1 MDDIE
6 RHEKDYMRD
15 PNTGPGFMERV
26 AAQIGGVLGDDAG
39 TAENESVRQNSDAT
53 TPDLPDVQRGQQGP
67 DREAQTDAENPPS
80 GEDRKIH

>member
-26 AAQIGGVLGDDAG
+26 AAQLGGVLGDDAG
-39 TAENESVRQNSDAT
+39 TAENESVRQNSEAT
-53 TPDLPDVQRGQQGP
+53 TADMPDAQRGEQGP
-67 DREAQTDAENPPS
+67 DHDKRPE
-80 GEDRKIH
+80 